1 MSVVLTAHFPLSG
14 KTHDRLVDGSGT
26 KAARAEFVAHSADP
40 KTACLSAGGILK
52 SESPKVDL
60 WLCGLGMAACAGPSG
75 LSEPA
80 GIEAA
85 DGGAR
90 FDRMTMVRFVAD
102 LAWRRNRHSP
112 DHLAVLR
119 RLLVEFDDGE
129 EIRGYVGLVLRP
141 DVRPPPS
148 SSPSTSWN

>member
-14 KTHDRLVDGSGT
+14 KTHDRLVDGSGA

-52 SESPKVDL
+52 SESP
-60 WLCGLGMAACAGPSG
+60 
-75 LSEPA
+75 
-80 GIEAA
+80 
-85 DGGAR
+85 
-90 FDRMTMVRFVAD
+90 
-102 LAWRRNRHSP
+102 
-112 DHLAVLR
+112 VLR
-119 RLLVEFDDGE
+119 RLLVEVDDGE